1 MSGILQAYLVLRQ
14 FSHQICYAPKKLNDY
29 YNLSTY
35 EILQELLE
43 LIEDLLQLQ

>member
-14 FSHQICYAPKKLNDY
+14 FSHQICYARKKLND
-29 YNLSTY
+29 LSTY